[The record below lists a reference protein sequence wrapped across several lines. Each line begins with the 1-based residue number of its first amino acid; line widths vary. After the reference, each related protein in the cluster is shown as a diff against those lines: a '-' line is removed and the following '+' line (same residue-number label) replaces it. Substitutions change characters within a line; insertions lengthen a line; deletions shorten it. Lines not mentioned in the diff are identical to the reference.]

1 MGDFYVRN
9 PLRAAAAWVR
19 HDASRKFTYLWK
31 NAKFTGYEGVVGVD
45 GELDGGVKFQL
56 RYDWDTNHGFHVNA
70 KKKESRGTTYWK
82 IRTSITLPTRERPGI
97 TEHATF

>member
-9 PLRAAAAWVR
+9 PLRAAAAW
-19 HDASRKFTYLWK
+19 

-56 RYDWDTNHGFHVNA
+56 RYDWDTNHGFHNF
-70 KKKESRGTTYWK
+70 YH
-82 IRTSITLPTRERPGI
+82 TSDEGKAWYYRACNFLNNRKNDDEDLAA
-97 TEHATF
+97 ETFVSGRI